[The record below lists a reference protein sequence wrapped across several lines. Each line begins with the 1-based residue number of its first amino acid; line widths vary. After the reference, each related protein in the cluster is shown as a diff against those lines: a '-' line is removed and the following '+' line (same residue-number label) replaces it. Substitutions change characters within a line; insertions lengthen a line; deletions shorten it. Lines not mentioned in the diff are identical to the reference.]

1 MERLTPPRDGQ
12 RVRIGENGGLEVPDE
27 PIIPWIEG
35 DGIGPDIWVAARHVF
50 DGAVSRAYQGKRRIV
65 WFEILA
71 GDKARRHYGVG
82 VYLPEDTLRAIE
94 DFAVAIKGPLTTP
107 VGGGFRSLNVTLRQK
122 LDLYACVRPVRYF
135 QGVPSPVWEPE
146 KLDVVIFR
154 ENTEDVYAGLDWPM
168 GSAEAERVI
177 GFLKKEMGVE
187 VRPNSGV
194 GINPISKGGTTRL
207 VRRAI
212 DYALDRGRRSV
223 TLVHQGNIMKYTEGA
238 FCQWGYQLAREEFA
252 DQVISEEEVYEK
264 HGGKLPEGKI
274 LIKDRIAGS
283 MFQRL
288 LLQPDEY
295 EVLATPNLNGVSDAC
310 AAQVGGLGMAPEAN
324 IGDQAALFEAT
335 HGTRPKYTGQDK
347 VNPSSLILSGAMML
361 EHLGWREAADLVYQ
375 GIQGAISAGT
385 VTYDLERQ
393 MEGVTKVRCSEFGKA
408 IVEHMA
414 QE

>member
-1 MERLTPPRDGQ
+1 M
-12 RVRIGENGGLEVPDE
+12 
-27 PIIPWIEG
+27 
-35 DGIGPDIWVAARHVF
+35 
-50 DGAVSRAYQGKRRIV
+50 
-65 WFEILA
+65 
-71 GDKARRHYGVG
+71 
-82 VYLPEDTLRAIE
+82 
-94 DFAVAIKGPLTTP
+94 
-107 VGGGFRSLNVTLRQK
+107 
-122 LDLYACVRPVRYF
+122 
-135 QGVPSPVWEPE
+135 
-146 KLDVVIFR
+146 
-154 ENTEDVYAGLDWPM
+154 
-168 GSAEAERVI
+168 
-177 GFLKKEMGVE
+177 
-187 VRPNSGV
+187 

-252 DQVISEEEVYEK
+252 DRVISEEEVYET

-274 LIKDRIAGS
+274 LIKDRIADS
-283 MFQRL
+283 MFQRRL
-288 LLQPDEY
+288 LRPDEY
-295 EVLATPNLNGVSDAC
+295 EVLATPNLDGDYLSDAC

-324 IGDQAALFEAT
+324 IGNQAALFEVT

-375 GIQGAISAGT
+375 GIQRAISAGT

-408 IVEHMA
+408 FVEHMA

>member
-1 MERLTPPRDGQ
+1 M
-12 RVRIGENGGLEVPDE
+12 RIGEDGGLEVPDE

-65 WFEILA
+65 WFEIFA
-71 GDKARRHYGVG
+71 GDKARRHYGEG
-82 VYLPEDTLRAIE
+82 VYLPEDTFRAIE
-94 DFAVAIKGPLTTP
+94 DFGVAIKGPLTTP

-122 LDLYACVRPVRYF
+122 LDLHACVRPVRYF

-154 ENTEDVYAGLDWPM
+154 ENTEDVYAGIEWPM

-238 FCQWGYQLAREEFA
+238 FCQWGYQFAREEFA
-252 DQVISEEEVYEK
+252 DRVISEEEVYEK

-274 LIKDRIAGS
+274 LIKDRIADS

-288 LLQPDEY
+288 LLRPDEY
-295 EVLATPNLNGVSDAC
+295 EVLATPNLNGDYLSDAC

-324 IGDQAALFEAT
+324 IGDQAALFETT